1 MKVLVFGA
9 TGTIGRAVVRAL
21 GGQHTV
27 IPVGHSSGDQRV
39 DLADADT
46 IAEIYASAGRVDAV
60 VSAAGQAAFRPLA
73 ELSDEDFVLSL
84 SNKLMGQVNLV
95 PLGIPHLT
103 DGGSFTLT
111 SGTLAQNP
119 MIGGAAISLVN
130 AGLEGFVR
138 AAAIELPRGLRVNA
152 VSPGWVRETLEKL
165 GQHPDNGTPAAIV
178 AQAYV
183 RAIEGGMTGQVLNP

>member
-1 MKVLVFGA
+1 MRVLVFGA

-21 GGQHTV
+21 GGRHTV

-39 DLADADT
+39 DLADPDT
-46 IAEIYASAGRVDAV
+46 IREVFDAAPRVDAV
-60 VSAAGQAAFRPLA
+60 ICTAGQAAFRPLA
-73 ELSDEDFVLSL
+73 ELRDEDFVVSL
-84 SNKLMGQVNLV
+84 TNKLMGQVNLV
-95 PLGIPHLT
+95 RIGAARLT

-119 MIGGAAISLVN
+119 MVGGAAISLAN

-165 GQHPDNGTPAAIV
+165 GQHPDGGTPAALV
-178 AQAYV
+178 AEAYV
-183 RAIEGGMTGQVLNP
+183 RALEGSMTGQVLSP